1 MMVQPEMGKSTST
14 TALAHKGPAAVS
26 KLKRRRPQVQVVT
39 CAAAFPISNKPK
51 RKEEAKWPPSNDA
64 KSNERRDGSDKLLDW
79 HDTVKQVR
87 HLGLTGMVG
96 VQKRNHLDEQYKQLT
111 GRDKKKHQVPLPIV
125 RGIKKKAAARQAR
138 LRQEAKEAGIVLPTA
153 KTATLPGTT
162 SSHDRKKDSTNRI
175 HGPAPSIGFM
185 KKGVFR
191 LPSNQKR

>member
-1 MMVQPEMGKSTST
+1 METTTTTTS
-14 TALAHKGPAAVS
+14 AHKGPAAVS
-26 KLKRRRPQVQVVT
+26 KLKRRRPEVQVVT

-51 RKEEAKWPPSNDA
+51 RSKEEVKWPMSNDA
-64 KSNERRDGSDKLLDW
+64 KSSGSRNSSDKLLDW

-125 RGIKKKAAARQAR
+125 RGIKRKAATREAR

-153 KTATLPGTT
+153 AKTATLQG
-162 SSHDRKKDSTNRI
+162 SQDRKKDSTNRV

-185 KKGVFR
+185 KKGIFR
-191 LPSNQKR
+191 VPSNQKR

>member
-1 MMVQPEMGKSTST
+1 METTTTTTS
-14 TALAHKGPAAVS
+14 AHKGPAAVS
-26 KLKRRRPQVQVVT
+26 KLKRRRPEVQVVT

-51 RKEEAKWPPSNDA
+51 RSKEEAKWPMSNDA
-64 KSNERRDGSDKLLDW
+64 KSSGSRNSSDKLLDW

-125 RGIKKKAAARQAR
+125 RGIKRKAATREAR

-153 KTATLPGTT
+153 AKTATLQG
-162 SSHDRKKDSTNRI
+162 SQDRKKDSTNRV

-185 KKGVFR
+185 KKGIFR
-191 LPSNQKR
+191 VPSNQKR